1 MCLVVFNFL
10 NFYSN
15 NPLILNYLLFW
26 VPWAALCSG
35 FFQST
40 FFWELSKE
48 ITYFYS
54 QVWWLCFSFD
64 NKDHHSRCFDAL
76 CRRFMSKTWTKII
89 HSYWIS
95 DLQVWLLIWNLYVRC
110 GKIVSHNRYCN
121 TYIHIISN
129 IVYFVLY
136 YKTYISIYRK
146 IRYEFQ
152 NVMDSECNDLKIKR
166 LSKIH
171 QWVCN
176 QWSYVGTQDICVYER
191 EGEKDV

>member
-15 NPLILNYLLFW
+15 NPLILNYLLFR
-26 VPWAALCSG
+26 VPWTSHLFKLFSIY
-35 FFQST
+35 FFLIN
-40 FFWELSKE
+40 FKKDN
-48 ITYFYS
+48 IFYS

-64 NKDHHSRCFDAL
+64 NKDYHSRCFNAL

-95 DLQVWLLIWNLYVRC
+95 DLQVWLFIWHLYVLC

-136 YKTYISIYRK
+136 YKQNIYKYI
-146 IRYEFQ
+146 
-152 NVMDSECNDLKIKR
+152 
-166 LSKIH
+166 
-171 QWVCN
+171 
-176 QWSYVGTQDICVYER
+176 
-191 EGEKDV
+191 